1 MSVIAKIV
9 IKGCSGYGPY
19 EEAYEDKLTMTATS
33 IAYEYKPL
41 CVSEENP
48 VRKWS
53 YKSTS
58 HQFGML
64 FSRIAGFMP
73 SVLEPK
79 IEAHCCDVGMIDFT
93 VTYEDKSKKRKTYWC
108 TGDEFREVFMLIKK
122 LVPSVERTPEVIMV
136 SDDYDDLEDNPN
148 D

>member
-1 MSVIAKIV
+1 MSAIAKIV

-19 EEAYEDKLTMTATS
+19 EAAYEDKLTLTTAS

-41 CVSEENP
+41 YVSEENP

-53 YKSTS
+53 YRTTS
-58 HQFGML
+58 QEFGML
-64 FSRIAGFMP
+64 FSRIAEFMP
-73 SVLEPK
+73 SVLEPQ

-93 VTYEDKSKKRKTYWC
+93 ITYEDKSKKRKTYWC
-108 TGDEFREVFMLIKK
+108 TGDEFREVFMLIKM
-122 LVPSVERTPEVIMV
+122 LVPSVEQTPEVIMV
-136 SDDYDDLEDNPN
+136 CDDYDDLEDDTN